1 MDWTEKTWKKKLL
14 RSQNKGDKKMKQVME
29 HYGPALIVMV
39 TFVLLGGIL
48 VYLLK
53 TDGIVATQFQTLLTN
68 FFTKMSGLVP

>member
-1 MDWTEKTWKKKLL
+1 
-14 RSQNKGDKKMKQVME
+14 MKQVME